1 MPKKEKANLFRIE
14 FPAEKNKKT
23 SRVEREMGGVNSY
36 LSRRKKTLYG
46 HPSRD
51 YPFSINGNFSS
62 SSHADCSSCSS
73 SSAGDEMCVDLTI
86 DRKYPPLEL
95 SGRRRRRCCRRVLAP
110 VPRRFKKGNFP
121 SEKPKKQNK
130 TKLFREKICVHTQ
143 VLKTLHSRKVAL
155 AASSKD
161 CTHAI
166 YT

>member
-1 MPKKEKANLFRIE
+1 
-14 FPAEKNKKT
+14 
-23 SRVEREMGGVNSY
+23 MGGVNSY
-36 LSRRKKTLYG
+36 LSREKKKRCMAIRVGTIRFQSTGIFLLLLTL
-46 HPSRD
+46 
-51 YPFSINGNFSS
+51 I
-62 SSHADCSSCSS
+62 AAAAAAAAA
-73 SSAGDEMCVDLTI
+73 SAGDEMCVDLTI

-95 SGRRRRRCCRRVLAP
+95 SGRRRRRCRRVLAP

>member
-1 MPKKEKANLFRIE
+1 MPKKAKANLFRIE
-14 FPAEKNKKT
+14 FPAEKNKKNES
-23 SRVEREMGGVNSY
+23 SRERDGRSEFLSVEGK
-36 LSRRKKTLYG
+36 KKTLYG

-73 SSAGDEMCVDLTI
+73 SSSSSAGDEMCVDLTI

-95 SGRRRRRCCRRVLAP
+95 SGRRRRRRCRRVLAP

-130 TKLFREKICVHTQ
+130 TKLSREKVCVHTH
-143 VLKTLHSRKVAL
+143 KF
-155 AASSKD
+155 
-161 CTHAI
+161 
-166 YT
+166 

>member
-1 MPKKEKANLFRIE
+1 MPKKAKANLFESNFPPKRIKNESRERDGRSE
-14 FPAEKNKKT
+14 FL
-23 SRVEREMGGVNSY
+23 SVEGK
-36 LSRRKKTLYG
+36 KKTLYG